1 MPVLLQAGLISYTHV
16 ARNNRMTNYQLPLR
30 LKRMRRNPA
39 VRAML
44 QETHLHPQ
52 QFIAPLFISETIT
65 EKKEIKSMPGQ
76 FQLTLNC
83 LPQEI
88 EELSALGVPA
98 VLLFG
103 IPAHKDAQGSASLM
117 ADGIIQQAIRTIRD
131 VNKELLIITD
141 VCFCEYTSHGH
152 CGILQGEQIDND
164 ATLTSLSQQA
174 VSHADAGADWV
185 APSSMTDG
193 MVTAIRQALDEAGH
207 LDTAILSYAV
217 KYSSSFYGP
226 FREAAQGAPQFGDR
240 KTYQMNPANG
250 HEALREA
257 ALDLEE
263 GADLLMVKPAMNY
276 LDVIFRLKQ
285 HYPEIPLAAYQV
297 SGEYSMLKNAAAH
310 GLINE
315 EQAMIESL
323 LAIKRAGADL
333 IISYFAKDIARILN
347 KK

>member
-1 MPVLLQAGLISYTHV
+1 
-16 ARNNRMTNYQLPLR
+16 MTNYQLPLR
-30 LKRMRRNPA
+30 LKRLRRSPA
-39 VRAML
+39 ARAMV

-52 QFIAPLFISETIT
+52 QFIAPLFISETLT
-65 EKKEIKSMPGQ
+65 EKCEIKSMPGQ
-76 FQLTLNC
+76 FQL
-83 LPQEI
+83 P
-88 EELSALGVPA
+88 LSALATEIEALSKLGIPA

-103 IPAHKDAQGSASLM
+103 IPAHKDAKGSASLHSE
-117 ADGIIQQAIRTIRD
+117 GIIQQAIRRIRHINPD
-131 VNKELLIITD
+131 MLIITD

-152 CGILQGEQIDND
+152 CGILQGELIDND
-164 ATLTSLSQQA
+164 KTLELLGEQA

-193 MVTAIRQALDEAGH
+193 MVAAIRQALDKAGH
-207 LDTAILSYAV
+207 IETAILSYAV

-250 HEALREA
+250 NEAYREA
-257 ALDLEE
+257 ALDLQE

-276 LDVIFRLKQ
+276 LDIIYRLKQ
-285 HYPEIPLAAYQV
+285 HYPEIPLSAYQV
-297 SGEYSMLKNAAAH
+297 SGEYALLKYAASQ

-333 IISYFAKDIARILN
+333 IISYFAKDIAKLLR
-347 KK
+347 